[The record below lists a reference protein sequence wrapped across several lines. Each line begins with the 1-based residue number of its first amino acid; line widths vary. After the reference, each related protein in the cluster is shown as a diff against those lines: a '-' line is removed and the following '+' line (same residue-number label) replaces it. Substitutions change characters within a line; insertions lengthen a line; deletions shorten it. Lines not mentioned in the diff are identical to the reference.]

1 MNSKKQIVYDKLESM
16 KIKYEVTDHLAVY
29 TISEMEQLRIDG
41 MSEVVKNLFLRD
53 VKGKRH
59 FLVVLQKDKKVNLKD
74 LQKKLGSTSLS
85 FASQERLYTFLGL
98 EKGAVTPLGVLN
110 DTKSAVEV
118 VFDVDISTYSRIGI
132 HPNDNTSTVWLVFK
146 DLEQVIKSCG
156 NSITYVSI

>member
-1 MNSKKQIVYDKLESM
+1 MSVGTCKSCSKRIIYTILQIRRVKMNSKKQIVYDKLDSM

-110 DTKSAVEV
+110 DTKILVHIPALAS
-118 VFDVDISTYSRIGI
+118 IRMII
-132 HPNDNTSTVWLVFK
+132 HPLFGCY
-146 DLEQVIKSCG
+146 LRI
-156 NSITYVSI
+156 